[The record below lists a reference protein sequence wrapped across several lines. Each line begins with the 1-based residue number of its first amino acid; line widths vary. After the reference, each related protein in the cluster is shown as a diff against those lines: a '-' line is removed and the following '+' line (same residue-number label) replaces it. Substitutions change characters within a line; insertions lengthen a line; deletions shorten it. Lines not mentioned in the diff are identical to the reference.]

1 MKKIIFAVLIIL
13 IFISIYFS
21 LNFFTLDKFKD
32 DSKNESKELFSDYYT
47 KAQKLLDTLNINEK
61 IGQILLV
68 RHPDTLDVTFQKD
81 YQFGGILFF
90 ARDFKDKTKEEVIK
104 MIQDLQKVSNIPIL
118 TAIDEEGGIV
128 SRLSSNKNLV
138 SVPFKSPQDLYK
150 ENGYQAI
157 YDDVINKSN
166 ILTNLGLNLNLAP
179 VVDVSTNKDDYIYKR
194 TLGMDTEHTSI
205 YAKTV
210 IEASKMTKVSYTLKH
225 FPGYGSNKDTHITSS
240 IDDKT
245 YEDIL
250 KYDLPPFIAGI
261 ASGAEAVMVSHNI
274 ISSIDNINP
283 SSLSLPVHNI
293 LLQDLNFKGII
304 ITDDISM
311 NALKD
316 IDDIEIKAIK
326 AGNDLL
332 ITSDYEKSFNNIK
345 KALEN
350 NTISE
355 EEINSK
361 VLKILAWKYYKKLI

>member
-1 MKKIIFAVLIIL
+1 MKKIILVISLIIIIVL
-13 IFISIYFS
+13 IYFS
-21 LNFFTLDKFKD
+21 LNFFTLDNIQDKEVNNSHKLFANYYD
-32 DSKNESKELFSDYYT
+32 DAK
-47 KAQKLLDTLNINEK
+47 KLLDTLNINEK
-61 IGQILLV
+61 IAQILLV
-68 RHPDTLDVTFQKD
+68 RHPDTLDVTFQKN
-81 YQFGGILFF
+81 YQFGGIIFF
-90 ARDFKDKTKEEVIK
+90 KRDFNNKTKDEVIK
-104 MIQDLQKVSNIPIL
+104 MIQDLQRVSNIPLL
-118 TAIDEEGGIV
+118 TAIDEEGGTV
-128 SRLSSNKNLV
+128 SRLSDNKNLV
-138 SVPFKSPQDLYK
+138 STPFKSPQDLYK

-166 ILTNLGLNLNLAP
+166 ILTSLGLNLNLAP

-225 FPGYGSNKDTHITSS
+225 FPGYGSNKDTHLTSS

-250 KYDLPPFIAGI
+250 KYDLPPFISGI
-261 ASGAEAVMVSHNI
+261 ASGAEAIMVSHNI
-274 ISSIDNINP
+274 INSIDNVNP
-283 SSLSLPVHNI
+283 SSLSLKVHNI
-293 LLQDLNFKGII
+293 LLQDLNFTGII

-316 IDDIEIKAIK
+316 INDIEIKAIK

-332 ITSDYEKSFNNIK
+332 ITSDFEKSFNNIK
-345 KALEN
+345 EALEEN
-350 NTISE
+350 VITE
-355 EEINSK
+355 EELNNK